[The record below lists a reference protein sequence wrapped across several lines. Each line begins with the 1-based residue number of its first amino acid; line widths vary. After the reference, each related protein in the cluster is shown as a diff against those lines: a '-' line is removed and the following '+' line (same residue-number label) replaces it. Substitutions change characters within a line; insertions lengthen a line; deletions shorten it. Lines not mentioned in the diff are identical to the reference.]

1 MAVNPLKVLVELQAK
16 KGAVISGSAG
26 EGLAV
31 EHDLAVGGSANI
43 AGASTLVG
51 AADLQSTLDVTGQA
65 TFAAGIA
72 AQDGIVITGSPVDAS
87 AVAVSA
93 SALSVT
99 NDAYIGGKLTV
110 QGNLEVLG
118 QLDAISRTDL
128 QVTDTLIVAA
138 KGAANAAAADAGG
151 FKLEGANAELTYA
164 AIDDSWNM
172 NKKLNLSSNLAVTGD
187 QSVAGDLSVTGELA
201 VTAAASLDSTL
212 DVAGKISGAGD
223 IEIQGAAD
231 FHNGLAVDGAELT
244 AANGASITGGLTLTD
259 TGLTVQGGGATITGG
274 VSATS
279 DISAG
284 GNLTVDGYAE
294 IGGTLSVAGVA
305 TFDAAVTA
313 SSTLD
318 VAGAASFGGS
328 LDVVGAAALDSTLDV
343 AGAANFASDATA
355 EALLKVAAS
364 GSLSVISAA
373 ESNGYYDVAKAIKLL
388 DTNVG
393 DNKTAVISAYEDV
406 RIQKTGA
413 FSGGQA
419 IINLSIEGASGIFD
433 TASVDYIS
441 LDVMVKDASG
451 EWQNDLVAVHMYLDG
466 SDVKVQIDALTE
478 ATHYRLLAVNEK
490 SGKFSW

>member
-26 EGLAV
+26 EGLHV
-31 EHDLAVGGSANI
+31 EHDVAIGDELSV

-51 AADLQSTLDVTGQA
+51 AADLQSTLDVAGQA
-65 TFAAGIA
+65 TFADAIA
-72 AQDGIVITGSPVDAS
+72 AQNGMTVTGAPIDAS

-93 SALSVT
+93 SALSVSG
-99 NDAYIGGKLTV
+99 DGYFGGKLTV

-151 FKLEGANAELTYA
+151 FKLEGSDAELTYA

-172 NKKLNLSSNLAVTGD
+172 NKKLNLESDLAIAGD
-187 QSVAGDLSVTGELA
+187 ESIAGDLSVTGELA
-201 VTAAASLDSTL
+201 VTAAASLASTL
-212 DVAGKISGAGD
+212 DVDGKISGAGD
-223 IEIQGAAD
+223 IEIQGVAEL
-231 FHNGLAVDGAELT
+231 HNGLTVDGAQLV
-244 AANGASITGGLTLTD
+244 ASNGAEITGGLTLTD
-259 TGLTVQGGGATITGG
+259 TGLTISGGGATITGG

-284 GNLTVDGYAE
+284 GNLEVTGYAE
-294 IGGTLSVAGVA
+294 IGSTLDVAGIA

-318 VAGAASFGGS
+318 VAGAASLGGS
-328 LDVVGAAALDSTLDV
+328 LDVVGAVALDSTLDV
-343 AGAANFASDATA
+343 AGAANFAADMQA

-364 GSLSVISAA
+364 GSLSVITAA
-373 ESNGYYDVAKAIKLL
+373 ESAGYYDVAKAIKLL
-388 DTNVG
+388 DSNVG
-393 DNKTAVISAYEDV
+393 DNKTAVIAAYEDLRV
-406 RIQKTGA
+406 QKTGA

-419 IINLSIEGASGIFD
+419 VINLSVEGAEDMFD
-433 TASVDYIS
+433 AGSIDYIA
-441 LDVMVKDASG
+441 LDVMVKDAAG
-451 EWQNDLVAVHMYLDG
+451 EWQNDLVAVHMFVDG
-466 SDVKVQIDALTE
+466 SDIKVQIDALTE

-490 SGKFSW
+490 AGKFSW